1 MCIFLLLLSSKITQ
15 CIILALCTSIE
26 RQVVPLLSIGCLY
39 RFKEKFEEFFHDAEK
54 DIALLETEFDMMQKK
69 YEHVAELFTFD
80 VNKYSQEEFFR
91 DINKFIVSYKTAK
104 EQIVKEEDKRRR
116 DQEARER
123 AEREKAE
130 RAERDTRQRA
140 LHDVTNDQSNTEV
153 MDQLVQL
160 INTGQAFDVMGA
172 GRRRRPGKTTG

>member
-1 MCIFLLLLSSKITQ
+1 M
-15 CIILALCTSIE
+15 
-26 RQVVPLLSIGCLY
+26 
-39 RFKEKFEEFFHDAEK
+39 
-54 DIALLETEFDMMQKK
+54 
-69 YEHVAELFTFD
+69 
-80 VNKYSQEEFFR
+80 
-91 DINKFIVSYKTAK
+91 
-104 EQIVKEEDKRRR
+104 KEEDKRRR

-130 RAERDTRQRA
+130 RAERDNRQRA